1 MLERFLRRV
10 VDRIK
15 LDIAAINKKEF
26 LIFCVVNFLCLVAPS
41 FLYSM
46 CYSNYNF
53 RVYFIFWLVLVLS
66 IFMAGAKTKLN
77 LAIICIFFVME
88 LIQFSHIFYFGTPI
102 TPFEIE
108 MIWQE
113 RGEILESGLDTF
125 PFFLIPLFSVL
136 IPYVSLFF
144 MYLKRRKAKGSIIFS
159 VFVILMLSILPKK
172 ALTGGRQVI
181 NNLMPRND
189 SISIYNSLTSFSGF
203 FFNRVLLG
211 YGENTSIKDYK
222 PYEVKKISSPENINV
237 VVIIGE
243 SANPSR
249 VHLLGHDRPTTPNLD
264 KLAESDKNFI
274 YGLALSSSVLTTV
287 STTMFMNV
295 LREPNNIKH
304 LMVQPSHL
312 FKLAKT
318 NGFKTVY
325 ISAQD
330 NAIARGF
337 APDFIDILHT
347 KEYAPV
353 EDAKKGDLVV
363 LDKLKEFGTKF
374 GSKNFVVLHQ
384 RNAHSPYDKGYRNIE
399 RFKKYVSPI
408 TASFEEK
415 KKNSYDNAMLFN
427 DYFIFEIID
436 YFRKNTSNATYIF
449 WIPDHADLL
458 GEDGLWGHSI
468 VNINVAKIPFVF
480 TLLHKDDNAFVS
492 KLKSLFMPTH
502 YEFGKMIAKLLGYE
516 IVNPNEED
524 GIFYVN
530 GNVINGDAG
539 WFEID
544 KSNGDF
550 KFTKRNPDWD

>member
-1 MLERFLRRV
+1 MIKMLFRKI
-10 VDRIK
+10 VDK
-15 LDIAAINKKEF
+15 VKHDVAAVSRKEF
-26 LIFCVVNFLCLVAPS
+26 LIFSVLSFVCLVAPS
-41 FLYSM
+41 FLYSI

-53 RVYFIFWLVLVLS
+53 RIDFIFWLVLVFAL
-66 IFMAGAKTKLN
+66 FMAGAKTKLN
-77 LAIICIFFVME
+77 LFVISIFAVME

-113 RGEILESGLDTF
+113 KGEIFESGFDTF
-125 PFFLIPLFSVL
+125 PYFLIPLFSVL
-136 IPYVSLFF
+136 IPYITLFF
-144 MYLKRRKAKGSIIFS
+144 VYLKRRKSKGSVFFS
-159 VFVILMLSILPKK
+159 ILLLIMLSILPKK

-211 YGENTSIKDYK
+211 YGKNTQIKDYK
-222 PYEVKKISSPENINV
+222 PYEVKKISSPKNVNV

-264 KLAESDKNFI
+264 RLAKSDRNFV

-304 LMVQPSHL
+304 LMTQPSHL

-337 APDFIDILHT
+337 APDFVDILHT

-374 GSKNFVVLHQ
+374 GSKNFIVLHQ

-415 KKNSYDNAMLFN
+415 KRNSYDNAMLFN
-427 DYFIFEIID
+427 DYFISEVID
-436 YFRKNTSNATYIF
+436 YFRKNTSNPTYIF

-480 TLLHKDDNAFVS
+480 TLLHKENDPFVS
-492 KLKSLFMPTH
+492 ELKSIFMPTH

-516 IVNPNEED
+516 IVNPNEKD

-544 KSNGDF
+544 KRERSF
-550 KFTKRNPDWD
+550 KFAKHNPD

>member
-1 MLERFLRRV
+1 MIKIFLSV
-10 VDRIK
+10 INKIK
-15 LDIAAINKKEF
+15 LDIKTINNREF
-26 LIFCVVNFLCLVAPS
+26 LIFSVLSFLCLIAPS
-41 FLYSM
+41 FLYSI

-53 RVYFIFWLVLVLS
+53 RIDFIFGLVF
-66 IFMAGAKTKLN
+66 IFAMFMAGAKTNLN
-77 LAIICIFFVME
+77 LLVLSIFTIIE

-108 MIWQE
+108 MIWKE
-113 RGEILESGLDTF
+113 KGEILESGLDTF
-125 PFFLIPLFSVL
+125 PFFLVPLFSVL
-136 IPYVSLFF
+136 IPYIFLFF
-144 MYLKRRKAKGSIIFS
+144 MYLKRRKSKGSVIFS
-159 VFVILMLSILPKK
+159 ILVIMMLSILPKK

-189 SISIYNSLTSFSGF
+189 SVSIYNSLTSFSGF

-211 YGENTSIKDYK
+211 YGKNTQIKEYK
-222 PYEVKKISSPENINV
+222 PYEVKKVSPVPENINV
-237 VVIIGE
+237 VVIMGE

-249 VHLLGHDRPTTPNLD
+249 VHLLGYSRPTTPNLD
-264 KLAESDKNFI
+264 RIAKSDKNFV

-287 STTMFMNV
+287 STMMFANI
-295 LREPNNIKH
+295 LREPDNIKH
-304 LMVQPSHL
+304 LMTQPSHL
-312 FKLAKT
+312 FKLAKG

-347 KEYAPV
+347 KEYAPID
-353 EDAKKGDLVV
+353 DAKKGDLVV
-363 LDKLKEFGTKF
+363 LDKLKEFGSKF
-374 GSKNFVVLHQ
+374 GSKNFIILHQ

-399 RFKKYVSPI
+399 RFKKYVSPV

-415 KKNSYDNAMLFN
+415 KSNSYDNAMLFN
-427 DYFIFEIID
+427 DYFISEIID
-436 YFRKNTSNATYIF
+436 YFRKNTDKPTYIF

-480 TLLHKDDNAFVS
+480 ILLHKQDDAFVS
-492 KLKSLFMPTH
+492 GLKSIFMPTH
-502 YEFGKMIAKLLGYE
+502 YEFGKIIAKLLGYE
-516 IVNPNEED
+516 IINPNEKD

-530 GNVINGDAG
+530 GNVISGDAG

-544 KSNGDF
+544 KSEGKF
-550 KFTKRNPDWD
+550 KFTKRNPK